1 MAFKMD
7 GPSLYKKPVGPRAT
21 LKPID
26 RNKFEQE
33 TGVMQGMENVEQEL
47 FSSKATHDIV
57 KKNIK
62 NKTNN
67 MKKKSALK
75 KMPKIIKGEG
85 GYTYKYTSPEEAYNL
100 RFPDAG
106 PLKPAVYVYDKLE
119 VKGPNSNTFTTVDRN
134 TPEYKA
140 IMKEIGG
147 KIKYSDDPKQLI
159 PNYKNIVSDKPFSKG
174 PVTQMKRRSDGSM
187 AKLKGQSFM
196 KRMKMMNEASPM
208 MFGPKRKTTKKKLPV
223 DPLNVGGKITKVAD
237 AADKEMKNLI
247 KNVRNIAKTDV
258 PRAIA
263 GDAKKLL
270 NKVGKFVKTNKS
282 RKTGGIFGK

>member
-21 LKPID
+21 PKPID
-26 RNKFEQE
+26 RDKFEQE
-33 TGVMQGMENVEQEL
+33 TGIMQGMENVEQEL
-47 FSSKATHDIV
+47 FSNKAIHDIV

-62 NKTNN
+62 NKTKNN
-67 MKKKSALK
+67 MKKKSALR
-75 KMPKIIKGEG
+75 KMPEIVKGGG
-85 GYTYKYTSPEEAYNL
+85 GYTYKYTSSEEQSDL
-100 RFPDAG
+100 GGGLSDLMMR
-106 PLKPAVYVYDKLE
+106 KPILE
-119 VKGPNSNTFTTVDRN
+119 VKGPNSNTFTKVSVDSDAG
-134 TPEYKA
+134 KA
-140 IMKEIGG
+140 ILKEISPKLKNTYKDKVKPIMENFDPG
-147 KIKYSDDPKQLI
+147 KT
-159 PNYKNIVSDKPFSKG
+159 KPFSKG
-174 PVTQMKRRSDGSM
+174 PVTQMKRQSDGSM
-187 AKLKGQSFM
+187 AKIKGQSFM

-223 DPLNVGGKITKVAD
+223 DPLNVGGKITKVAG